1 MVSNQEKR
9 ERLSDILKKLTETQ
23 DNEACSLSL
32 HALLLDDCGG
42 KLYKYMPIKDYT
54 IRTITNNTLHFS
66 SPAIFNDPFDCK
78 VGIDYSSL
86 VEALC
91 LKEFDKIDLCF
102 GNFLLLRSG
111 RKTLD
116 EIPAGQ
122 LSIIHQWEKNKTLI
136 DFLDK
141 TDRASMSDEEINK
154 AFFDNF
160 DVVISIIS
168 PLIDDGAGERT
179 MPITSSMLSGVLENL
194 TEDGKI
200 QLIQNKGTYSDY
212 VKGFGVDIDADE
224 IELTEKAY
232 EQIQP
237 ENKEAIEQDRELF
250 STLEQKLNESLYT
263 LFKVCCLCTSNKN
276 KLMWSHYA
284 DSHRGICI
292 EYDFSDIS
300 ADAVQPMP
308 VFYTNKRPK
317 LPWRASIA
325 PTPENQSEAIIH
337 FMKALLTKDEL
348 WSYENEWRLIVQSSI
363 EVSDLNAPP
372 IKCIYIG
379 ALCSEENKEAIK
391 VAAKKLN
398 IPVKQMKV
406 DRGEYELHAA
416 DI

>member
-1 MVSNQEKR
+1 MMFNQEKR
-9 ERLSDILKKLTETQ
+9 ERLSEILKKLTETQ

-32 HALLLDDCGG
+32 HALLLDDCDG

-86 VEALC
+86 IEALY
-91 LKEFDKIDLCF
+91 LNEFDKIDSCF

-122 LSIIHQWEKNKTLI
+122 LSMIHQWERDKTLI

-141 TDRASMSDEEINK
+141 TDGASMSDEEIDK
-154 AFFDNF
+154 ILFDNF
-160 DVVISIIS
+160 DAVLGVIG
-168 PLIDDGAGERT
+168 PLIDDVAGEKN
-179 MPITSSMLSGVLENL
+179 MPITSSTLSGILENL
-194 TEDGKI
+194 TEDGKM

-212 VKGFGVDIDADE
+212 VKGFGVNIDADE

-232 EQIQP
+232 EQIHP
-237 ENKEAIEQDRELF
+237 ENKEAIEQVRELF
-250 STLEQKLNESLYT
+250 STLEEKLNESLYS

-292 EYDFSDIS
+292 EYDFSDIP

-317 LPWRASIA
+317 LPWKASIA
-325 PTPENQSEAIIH
+325 PTPENQGEATIH
-337 FMKALLTKDEL
+337 FLKALLTKDEL

-363 EVSDLNAPP
+363 GVSDLNAPP

-379 ALCSEENKEAIK
+379 ALCSEGNKEAIK
-391 VAAKKLN
+391 GAAEKLN

-406 DRGEYELHAA
+406 DRGEYELHAT

>member
-1 MVSNQEKR
+1 MVSNQEKI
-9 ERLSDILKKLTETQ
+9 ERLSEILKKLNETQ

-32 HALLLDDCGG
+32 HTLLLDDCGG

-54 IRTITNNTLHFS
+54 IPTINNNTLHFS
-66 SPAIFNDPFDCK
+66 SPSVFNDPFECK
-78 VGIDYSSL
+78 VGIDYYSL
-86 VEALC
+86 VEELF
-91 LKEFDKIDLCF
+91 LKEFDKRDSYF
-102 GNFLLLRSG
+102 DNFLLLRSG
-111 RKTLD
+111 QKTLS
-116 EIPAGQ
+116 EIPIEQ
-122 LSIIHQWEKNKTLI
+122 LPIIHQWENSKTLI
-136 DFLDK
+136 DFLD
-141 TDRASMSDEEINK
+141 RSEGVSMSEEEVNRTL
-154 AFFDNF
+154 FDNF
-160 DVVISIIS
+160 DVVLSIIN
-168 PLIDDGAGERT
+168 PLIDDVAGEKN
-179 MPITSSMLSGVLENL
+179 MPIISSELSGILENL
-194 TEDGKI
+194 TEDGKM

-232 EQIQP
+232 EQIHP
-237 ENKEAIEQDRELF
+237 ENKEAIEQVRELF
-250 STLEQKLNESLYT
+250 NSLEQKLNESLYT

-317 LPWRASIA
+317 LPWRAAIA

-398 IPVKQMKV
+398 VPVKQMKV
-406 DRGEYELHAA
+406 DRGEFELHTT

>member
-1 MVSNQEKR
+1 
-9 ERLSDILKKLTETQ
+9 
-23 DNEACSLSL
+23 
-32 HALLLDDCGG
+32 
-42 KLYKYMPIKDYT
+42 MPI
-54 IRTITNNTLHFS
+54 IS
-66 SPAIFNDPFDCK
+66 S
-78 VGIDYSSL
+78 
-86 VEALC
+86 E
-91 LKEFDKIDLCF
+91 
-102 GNFLLLRSG
+102 
-111 RKTLD
+111 
-116 EIPAGQ
+116 
-122 LSIIHQWEKNKTLI
+122 
-136 DFLDK
+136 
-141 TDRASMSDEEINK
+141 
-154 AFFDNF
+154 
-160 DVVISIIS
+160 
-168 PLIDDGAGERT
+168 
-179 MPITSSMLSGVLENL
+179 LSGILENL
-194 TEDGKI
+194 TEDGKM

-232 EQIQP
+232 EQIHP
-237 ENKEAIEQDRELF
+237 ENKEAIEQVRELF
-250 STLEQKLNESLYT
+250 NSLEQKLNESLYT

-317 LPWRASIA
+317 LPWRAAIA

-398 IPVKQMKV
+398 VPVKQMKV
-406 DRGEYELHAA
+406 DRGEFELHTT